1 MRQGGAKATV
11 EEKTQLAVG
20 LDVLMGKAYLSDM
33 IKPTEDQIAEDERL
47 KEEELQRL
55 A

>member
-11 EEKTQLAVG
+11 EELTQ
-20 LDVLMGKAYLSDM
+20 LMGKAYLSDM